1 MKGSKWKGKKK
12 MKAGGRRGMVRCLEE
27 KLGSRPEILGRKARL
42 VFAPLRGKAHMLI
55 SPAAPDRTAGLDFNR
70 SPPEKEAFV
79 RRGVSR
85 DTGCLHCGL
94 SRVRKVEVGLKEHFI
109 FA

>member
-1 MKGSKWKGKKK
+1 MKASKWKGK
-12 MKAGGRRGMVRCLEE
+12 MRAGGRRSIVRCLEANRV
-27 KLGSRPEILGRKARL
+27 RPESLGRKARV

-55 SPAAPDRTAGLDFNR
+55 SPTAPDRTAGSDFNR

-94 SRVRKVEVGLKEHFI
+94 SQARKVEVGLKEHYI

>member
-1 MKGSKWKGKKK
+1 MEKESESSWKKK
-12 MKAGGRRGMVRCLEE
+12 HGEMFGGEIGAA
-27 KLGSRPEILGRKARL
+27 PEILGRKARV

-55 SPAAPDRTAGLDFNR
+55 SPTAPDQTAGSAIKR

-94 SRVRKVEVGLKEHFI
+94 SQARKIEVGLKDHYI